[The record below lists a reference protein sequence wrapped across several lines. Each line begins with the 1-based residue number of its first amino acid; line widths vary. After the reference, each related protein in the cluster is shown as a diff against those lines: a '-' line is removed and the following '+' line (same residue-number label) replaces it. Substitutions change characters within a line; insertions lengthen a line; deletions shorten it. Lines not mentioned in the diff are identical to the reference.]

1 MKNVSEDILARAKK
15 IKLVLMDC
23 DGVLT
28 DGKIYFSDS
37 GEETKAFNIKDGQ
50 GIVSLH
56 AAGILTGVIT
66 GRSSKALEARV
77 AELGM
82 KFLKQKSKDKVA
94 DLESVL
100 AEAGVS
106 ADETAYIGDDIP
118 DMALLE
124 KAGLAVAVADSATE
138 LFDVV
143 HHVTERNG
151 GSGAVRE
158 VADLI
163 LLAQKS

>member
-1 MKNVSEDILARAKK
+1 MKEVSEDVRARASK

-56 AAGILTGVIT
+56 KAGILTGVIT
-66 GRSSKALEARV
+66 GRSSKALEIRV

-82 KFLKQKSKDKVA
+82 RFLKQKSADKVA
-94 DLESVL
+94 DFENILGD
-100 AEAGVS
+100 AGLT
-106 ADETAYIGDDIP
+106 AAETAYIGDDIP
-118 DMALLE
+118 DITLL
-124 KAGLAVAVADSATE
+124 KKVGLAVAVADSAAE
-138 LFDVV
+138 LFDSV
-143 HHVTERNG
+143 HYITGNNG
-151 GSGAVRE
+151 GEGAVRE

-163 LLAQKS
+163 LAQKS